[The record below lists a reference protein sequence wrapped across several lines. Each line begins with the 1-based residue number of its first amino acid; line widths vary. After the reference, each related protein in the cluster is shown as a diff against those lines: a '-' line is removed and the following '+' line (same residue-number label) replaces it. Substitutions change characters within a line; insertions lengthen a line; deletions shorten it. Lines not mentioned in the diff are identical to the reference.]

1 MPYDV
6 LKVGD
11 HFTVTDQNSKHYKK
25 TGVVKKINRLKYTVK
40 FDNKQTGKYVD
51 KTSVMKLWPDTEV
64 EDLGTA
70 LKNLAITGGTLIAR
84 MPLKEGQ
91 TEKEKNAQILSSF
104 QKSMK
109 EAIDSYSNAF
119 DNDN

>member
-1 MPYDV
+1 
-6 LKVGD
+6 
-11 HFTVTDQNSKHYKK
+11 
-25 TGVVKKINRLKYTVK
+25 
-40 FDNKQTGKYVD
+40 
-51 KTSVMKLWPDTEV
+51 MKLWADTEV

-91 TEKEKNAQILSSF
+91 TEKEKNAQILLSF